1 MQQLARQKFTSFALR
16 VPTNW
21 QDPSGDPAAK
31 QYGDAFKPGEKAT
44 VPGTPP
50 LFIAASPNKY
60 HTDTQK
66 MLIAKIGGFIDKTC
80 SAICFAWDKWQQMA
94 SMAGILVNGPV
105 AAGGQLIGPTL
116 QPLIMAQGAKDTPN
130 LTKFTNVIA
139 TVISN
144 AWLQFTTTVKVPGL
158 PWFPAFV
165 MITSPVAP
173 PTPNLPCTFAQLV
186 QVPVSIS
193 AEVMKGQMIAQL
205 GDPQA
210 PFAPQIFE
218 SICFAFEQCYN
229 TWKMSTMVQA
239 KGTGPVPTF
248 APPVVPGGPVVAG
261 VAVVTPGG
269 FT

>member
-31 QYGDAFKPGEKAT
+31 QYGDAFKAGEKSTA
-44 VPGTPP
+44 PGTPP
-50 LFIAASPNKY
+50 LFQAASANKY

-80 SAICFAWDKWQQMA
+80 AAICSAWDTWQKA
-94 SMAGILVNGPV
+94 ATMAGILVNGPV
-105 AAGGQLIGPTL
+105 AAGGALVGPPM
-116 QPLIMAQGAKDTPN
+116 QPVILGKGAVETPN
-130 LTKFTNVIA
+130 LMKFTNVIA

-144 AWLQFTTTVKVPGL
+144 AWMQFTLTVKVPGL

-165 MITSPVAP
+165 MVTSPVAP

-193 AEVMKGQMIAQL
+193 ADVMKAQMVAQL

-210 PFAPQIFE
+210 PYAPQIFE
-218 SICFAFEQCYN
+218 CICFAFEQSYN
-229 TWKMSTMVQA
+229 QWKATTMVQA
-239 KGTGPVPTF
+239 KGFGPVPTF

-261 VAVVTPGG
+261 QALVAPGG
-269 FT
+269 LT